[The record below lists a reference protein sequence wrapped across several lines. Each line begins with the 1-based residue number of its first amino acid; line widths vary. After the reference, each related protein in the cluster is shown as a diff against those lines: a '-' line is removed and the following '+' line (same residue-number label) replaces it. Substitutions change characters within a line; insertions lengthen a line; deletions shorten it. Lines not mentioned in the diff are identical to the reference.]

1 MDEDKDGDGFDSNA
15 DEEDF
20 VAGAEMMTVPQE
32 VVERDLSSK
41 EINALVSVVMML
53 SGSETI
59 NGNVN
64 PNYVKNQLYKDKQE
78 SIPEEALSLCAAII
92 NTLRR
97 ITLKRDEDAS
107 FLSCYKI
114 RHLRNVLV
122 RFSGNKTKFREV
134 RMSPSKDHN
143 QNLSVTVNSIT
154 LYLLF
159 CKEYNMFDEQDAIFT
174 SYADL
179 ESDEAKSSLFENF
192 FDWGAINRILREQN
206 LKPRYSFNYTN
217 QYDLKFLGEKV
228 QKKETET
235 KSRHDE
241 MPEDQTE
248 DQKSELF
255 KNKNDIVSEIN
266 DLYGHMKS
274 EKKEYAELSKQLQPE
289 ESKRMDLGRYF
300 RAQERHKVWDDY
312 LYQDLKKQRLVCN
325 NIYKRM
331 KRLNSSIKA
340 SGQKL
345 YTLNKML
352 HSQSISV
359 KPKSR
364 LVVSNEL
371 RERLKKDR
379 VLVQGIDPGIVTT
392 ASINCV
398 KAGTL
403 FESINRFYML
413 ENEVSDI
420 QHSQVCDY
428 SYVHTASKVN
438 AAALA
443 TNHRIKREKRQKE
456 GKTENPISLERKRVT
471 RKIRTKR
478 YHKKNCSRYRSGM
491 FKSHVLDVRE
501 GSVLTFVGD
510 WSRNGTYIRGHERR
524 SLDPVLK
531 RLKCVEK
538 DETFIVDEYKSTVN
552 CSSCFEPTTKQIIRV
567 GDHGR
572 KRIKGAVTCT
582 NEICPRR
589 LSSRSSTINRDQN
602 GAMNIALIG
611 FCHLVSE
618 DGLTL
623 PPFRRSNNNSNKYEI
638 SEIRTFKLY
647 TNSFA

>member
-1 MDEDKDGDGFDSNA
+1 
-15 DEEDF
+15 
-20 VAGAEMMTVPQE
+20 
-32 VVERDLSSK
+32 
-41 EINALVSVVMML
+41 
-53 SGSETI
+53 
-59 NGNVN
+59 
-64 PNYVKNQLYKDKQE
+64 
-78 SIPEEALSLCAAII
+78 
-92 NTLRR
+92 
-97 ITLKRDEDAS
+97 
-107 FLSCYKI
+107 
-114 RHLRNVLV
+114 
-122 RFSGNKTKFREV
+122 
-134 RMSPSKDHN
+134 
-143 QNLSVTVNSIT
+143 
-154 LYLLF
+154 
-159 CKEYNMFDEQDAIFT
+159 
-174 SYADL
+174 
-179 ESDEAKSSLFENF
+179 
-192 FDWGAINRILREQN
+192 
-206 LKPRYSFNYTN
+206 
-217 QYDLKFLGEKV
+217 
-228 QKKETET
+228 
-235 KSRHDE
+235 
-241 MPEDQTE
+241 
-248 DQKSELF
+248 
-255 KNKNDIVSEIN
+255 
-266 DLYGHMKS
+266 
-274 EKKEYAELSKQLQPE
+274 
-289 ESKRMDLGRYF
+289 
-300 RAQERHKVWDDY
+300 
-312 LYQDLKKQRLVCN
+312 
-325 NIYKRM
+325 M

-371 RERLKKDR
+371 RERLKKDI

-456 GKTENPISLERKRVT
+456 GKTEKPISLERKRVT

-567 GDHGR
+567 SLVEKLPAHQSGDVAVFGCSRQLNLADVPQTCIPHHFQTPVSAMCWHSPYQEDN
-572 KRIKGAVTCT
+572 KFTQIKGGIEKPHLLLLAVKLEQKLL
-582 NEICPRR
+582 NKLKKEIN
-589 LSSRSSTINRDQN
+589 NRV
-602 GAMNIALIG
+602 M
-611 FCHLVSE
+611 
-618 DGLTL
+618 
-623 PPFRRSNNNSNKYEI
+623 KY
-638 SEIRTFKLY
+638 TFLKKQ
-647 TNSFA
+647 T